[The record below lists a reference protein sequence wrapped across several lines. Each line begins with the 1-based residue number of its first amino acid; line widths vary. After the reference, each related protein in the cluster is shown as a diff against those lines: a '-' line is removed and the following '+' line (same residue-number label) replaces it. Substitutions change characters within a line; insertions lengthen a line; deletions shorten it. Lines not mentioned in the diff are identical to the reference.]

1 MEFGFNRIVVLP
13 RTTNR
18 FLFPSLI
25 WLLTVIIY
33 VSVLDKSVL
42 FLWAKTWT
50 YSRCV
55 HQSQSAVDSCVRI
68 NV

>member
-1 MEFGFNRIVVLP
+1 MEFESNRIVVLP

-33 VSVLDKSVL
+33 VSVLDKSVP

-50 YSRCV
+50 YSRC
-55 HQSQSAVDSCVRI
+55 ALI
-68 NV
+68 NPSLLLSPAFG